1 MINNDGSKCEWF
13 VKLLN
18 DTPVQYLTIVELYL
32 KIIKLKKKLLKSMDN
47 PIFEVFY
54 LADAQVLLLI
64 LIDNYQKNIHY
75 NIYF

>member
-13 VKLLN
+13 AKLLN

-47 PIFEVFY
+47 PIFEAFY

-64 LIDNYQKNIHY
+64 MDNHQKNIHY